1 MTTVYEF
8 EYAREL
14 SDEVTDKRFV
24 GVFSTRERV
33 NDALQM
39 LKMLPGFPSILNA
52 SVSWKSRL
60 ILTIGRTAS
69 LHLTTDQ
76 NVKEEL
82 SFRRNKESID
92 LDKAEHVVDKGKW
105 NSP

>member
-24 GVFSTRERV
+24 GVFSTPERV

-39 LKMLPGFPSILNA
+39 LKMLPGFSQYPECL
-52 SVSWKSRL
+52 SVME
-60 ILTIGRTAS
+60 
-69 LHLTTDQ
+69 
-76 NVKEEL
+76 VEV
-82 SFRRNKESID
+82 D
-92 LDKAEHVVDKGKW
+92 LDHWTYGFFTPDD
-105 NSP
+105 